1 MNAVADVTGT
11 GTNSLVRTE
20 AGAEGGSGVDPSA
33 PARRRGAARWMISGI
48 HGYQLARTGRPTGCR
63 YLPTCSE
70 YALQAIDRHGAVRGG
85 WMALRRLARCNPWG
99 GHGVDPVPDGRT
111 SCSDH

>member
-1 MNAVADVTGT
+1 MNAVAEATGT
-11 GTNSLVRTE
+11 ETNALVRTE
-20 AGAEGGSGVDPSA
+20 TGAERVDRG
-33 PARRRGAARWMISGI
+33 ARPRRWAARWMISGI

-70 YALQAIDRHGAVRGG
+70 YAVEAIERHGAARGG
-85 WMALRRLARCNPWG
+85 LLTLRRLARCNPWG
-99 GHGVDPVPDGRT
+99 GHGVDPVPDRRT